1 MRVTE
6 RPFTGLRRRPNDVT
20 RDVEDGD
27 VVLRRRES
35 PDLRLSR
42 ADREADRTTAFAAL
56 ARALRN
62 LAVHTPTAFEE
73 AVGEAISW
81 VEFLPA
87 AERRAF
93 VDEFSRLAV
102 AAAELDPYSELT
114 QVLQEWRATAE
125 IHADPRLARRLRRP
139 ISADG
144 DHVGRPAG

>member
-1 MRVTE
+1 MRVIE
-6 RPFTGLRRRPNDVT
+6 RPFTDLLRRPNDVT
-20 RDVEDGD
+20 KDVDEGD

-42 ADREADRTTAFAAL
+42 ADREADRAAAFAAL

-62 LAVHTPTAFEE
+62 LAVHTPAAFAE
-73 AVGEAISW
+73 AVSEALPWI
-81 VEFLPA
+81 EFLPA

-93 VDEFSRLAV
+93 VDEYSRLVV
-102 AAAELDPYSELT
+102 AAAELDTYGELM
-114 QVLQEWRATAE
+114 QLLREWRATAE

-144 DHVGRPAG
+144 DRVARPAE